1 MTEFREAAMSTLKR
15 RDKAQVGIGFEHL
28 MSAAVAE
35 FEADSRLACR
45 AMRVKMAISMFGV
58 GSLLPNDLP
67 PKLPIES
74 LHESLV
80 SHTLQ

>member
-1 MTEFREAAMSTLKR
+1 MSTSRKR
-15 RDKAQVGIGFEHL
+15 VKAQAGIGFEHL

-45 AMRVKMAISMFGV
+45 AMRVKMAIGMFGV

-67 PKLPIES
+67 SKLPVES

>member
-1 MTEFREAAMSTLKR
+1 MSTSRR
-15 RDKAQVGIGFEHL
+15 RDKAQADIGFEHL

-45 AMRVKMAISMFGV
+45 AMRVKMAIGMFGV
-58 GSLLPNDLP
+58 GSVLTNDLP
-67 PKLPIES
+67 LKLPTES

>member
-1 MTEFREAAMSTLKR
+1 MSTSR
-15 RDKAQVGIGFEHL
+15 RSDRAQADIGFEHL
-28 MSAAVAE
+28 MSAAMAE

-45 AMRVKMAISMFGV
+45 AMRVKMALGMFGV

-67 PKLPIES
+67 PKLPVES
-74 LHESLV
+74 LHESVV

>member
-1 MTEFREAAMSTLKR
+1 MSTSR
-15 RDKAQVGIGFEHL
+15 RRNKAQAGIGFEHL
-28 MSAAVAE
+28 MSEAVAE
-35 FEADSRLACR
+35 FESDSRLACR
-45 AMRVKMAISMFGV
+45 AMRVKMAIGIFGV

-67 PKLPIES
+67 QKRPTES

>member
-1 MTEFREAAMSTLKR
+1 MSTSRR
-15 RDKAQVGIGFEHL
+15 RDKAQADIGFEHL

-45 AMRVKMAISMFGV
+45 AMRVKMAIGMCGV
-58 GSLLPNDLP
+58 GSVLPNDLP
-67 PKLPIES
+67 LKLPTKS

>member
-1 MTEFREAAMSTLKR
+1 MSTLRR
-15 RDKAQVGIGFEHL
+15 RDKAQAGMGFERL

-45 AMRVKMAISMFGV
+45 AMRVKMAIGMFGV
-58 GSLLPNDLP
+58 GSVLPNDLP
-67 PKLPIES
+67 PKLPNES

>member
-1 MTEFREAAMSTLKR
+1 MSTLKR

-45 AMRVKMAISMFGV
+45 AMRVKMAIDMCGV
-58 GSLLPNDLP
+58 GSLLRNDLP
-67 PKLPIES
+67 PKVPIES

>member
-1 MTEFREAAMSTLKR
+1 MSTLRKR
-15 RDKAQVGIGFEHL
+15 DRVQVDIGFEHL

-45 AMRVKMAISMFGV
+45 AMRVKMAIGMFGV

-67 PKLPIES
+67 PKLPIEPFE
-74 LHESLV
+74 ESVV

>member
-1 MTEFREAAMSTLKR
+1 MSTSRR
-15 RDKAQVGIGFEHL
+15 RDKAQAGNGFEHL

-45 AMRVKMAISMFGV
+45 AMRVKMAIGMFGV

-67 PKLPIES
+67 SKLPVES

>member
-1 MTEFREAAMSTLKR
+1 MSNLRR
-15 RDKAQVGIGFEHL
+15 RDRAQAGIGFEHL

-45 AMRVKMAISMFGV
+45 AMRVKMAIGMFGV

-67 PKLPIES
+67 LKRPTES
-74 LHESLV
+74 SHESLV

>member
-1 MTEFREAAMSTLKR
+1 MSTSR
-15 RDKAQVGIGFEHL
+15 RREKAQAGIGFEHL

-45 AMRVKMAISMFGV
+45 ALRVKMALGTFGV

-67 PKLPIES
+67 PKRPVES

>member
-1 MTEFREAAMSTLKR
+1 MSTSRR

-35 FEADSRLACR
+35 FEVDSRLACR
-45 AMRVKMAISMFGV
+45 AMRVKMAIGTFGV
-58 GSLLPNDLP
+58 GSVLPNDLP
-67 PKLPIES
+67 LKRPTES